1 MGVEAGK
8 GCLSRIL
15 GRHKGL
21 NSSNSSNR
29 QADGE
34 APSQAGGPV
43 QERTLNPKETRNPTR
58 KLRKQLEA
66 EVKKTYQSKR
76 TALKS
81 PFRLPL
87 RVRLHMSRGREG
99 RRYRL

>member
-8 GCLSRIL
+8 GCLSRIP

-21 NSSNSSNR
+21 NSNSSNR

-34 APSQAGGPV
+34 ASSQAGGAV
-43 QERTLNPKETRNPTR
+43 QERTLNLKQTPKRKRRN
-58 KLRKQLEA
+58 QLEA

-81 PFRLPL
+81 PFRLL
-87 RVRLHMSRGREG
+87 LLVRLHISRERVGQ
-99 RRYRL
+99 